1 MDITPLIPTGKQIVK
16 GYGDGG
22 FTIAGLRWE
31 GSVLVLPDR
40 TQPWA
45 PTELAQVTED
55 SLAPLLLT
63 LEEKPRILLLGCGK
77 RMAPV
82 PAALR
87 AALRAAGITLELMDT
102 GGACRTFNVLVS
114 EDRSVAA
121 ALIAV

>member
-1 MDITPLIPTGKQIVK
+1 MDISPLIPAGRQIVK

-45 PTELAQVTED
+45 PAGLAQVTEE
-55 SLAPLLLT
+55 SFAPLLSLA
-63 LEEKPRILLLGCGK
+63 ERPRILLLGCGL

-87 AALRAAGITLELMDT
+87 AALRAAGITVEPMDT

>member
-1 MDITPLIPTGKQIVK
+1 MDITPLIPTGKQIVN

-55 SLAPLLLT
+55 SLAPLLT
-63 LEEKPRILLLGCGK
+63 LAEKPRILLLGCGR

>member
-40 TQPWA
+40 TQSWSV
-45 PTELAQVTED
+45 TDLGGVTED
-55 SLAPLLLT
+55 SLSPLLALT
-63 LEEKPRILLLGCGK
+63 EKPRVLLLGCGK

-82 PAALR
+82 PASLR

>member
-1 MDITPLIPTGKQIVK
+1 MDISPLIPAGRQIVK

-22 FTIAGLRWE
+22 FTIAGIRWE

-45 PTELAQVTED
+45 PTELAQVTEE
-55 SLAPLLLT
+55 SFAPLLT
-63 LEEKPRILLLGCGK
+63 LAERPRILLLGCGL

-87 AALRAAGITLELMDT
+87 AALRAAGITVEPMDT

>member
-1 MDITPLIPTGKQIVK
+1 MDITPLIPTGRQIVK

-22 FTIAGLRWE
+22 FTIAGIRWE

-40 TQPWA
+40 TQSWA

-55 SLAPLLLT
+55 SLAPLLT
-63 LEEKPRILLLGCGK
+63 LDEKPRLLLLGCGT

-87 AALRAAGITLELMDT
+87 AVLRAAGITLELMDT

>member
-1 MDITPLIPTGKQIVK
+1 MDISPLIPAGRQIVK

-22 FTIAGLRWE
+22 FTIAGVRWE

-45 PTELAQVTED
+45 PAELAQVGEE
-55 SLAPLLLT
+55 SFAPLLT
-63 LEEKPRILLLGCGK
+63 LAEKPRILLLGCGL

-82 PAALR
+82 PATLR
-87 AALRAAGITLELMDT
+87 AALRAAGITLEPMDT